1 MPWTTKADVARHNK
15 KAAASPAK
23 TKQFE
28 DVANSILAKT
38 GDEGLAIREASGVV
52 KNHPARHTHGDGV
65 GGNARHG
72 H

>member
-1 MPWTTKADVARHNK
+1 MPWTTRADVARHNK
-15 KAAASPAK
+15 KAAASPAR

-28 DVANSILAKT
+28 DVANSVLAKT

-52 KNHPARHTHGDGV
+52 KNHPARQMHGDGPK
-65 GGNARHG
+65 GQHHSG